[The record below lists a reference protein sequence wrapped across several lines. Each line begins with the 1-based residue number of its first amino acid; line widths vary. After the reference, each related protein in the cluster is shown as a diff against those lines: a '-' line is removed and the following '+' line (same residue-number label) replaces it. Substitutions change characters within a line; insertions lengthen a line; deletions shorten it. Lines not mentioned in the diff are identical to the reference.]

1 MYSHGDYLCE
11 KEQQG
16 KIPTWRDWVFME
28 SKRRYVVAAA
38 DIVSWPNQCL
48 FFYRMFSVLFMLDML
63 YNVNMEKHQTSDCS
77 GQNSVPLPCSKGLWE
92 AKSASAWRAKYSEY
106 LDTRKGDV
114 CLTYGDLKGLR
125 QSQEIADDES
135 KLDID
140 MGEWCNDL
148 DAFGTLIFNA
158 SLMP

>member
-1 MYSHGDYLCE
+1 
-11 KEQQG
+11 
-16 KIPTWRDWVFME
+16 
-28 SKRRYVVAAA
+28 
-38 DIVSWPNQCL
+38 
-48 FFYRMFSVLFMLDML
+48 MFSVLFMLDML
-63 YNVNMEKHQTSDCS
+63 YNVNMEKHQPSDCS